1 VQRGVGATGAAVAGA
16 TCGKWCSWGA
26 LTEASAVA
34 EASAAAACKAFF
46 EGLSMDI
53 TEDPTTRIGLF
64 GAVEEE
70 SIFISAP
77 VGLFKSAAG
86 ILYYDVWSSCCCFSL
101 LFFKSSVVV
110 EDYKKCM
117 QKEETLRGS
126 RKLLMSII

>member
-1 VQRGVGATGAAVAGA
+1 VQRGAGATGAAVAGA
-16 TCGKWCSWGA
+16 SCGSWCSWGA

-34 EASAAAACKAFF
+34 EASAAAACKASFK
-46 EGLSMDI
+46 GLLMGI
-53 TEDPTTRIGLF
+53 TEDPTTLIMLI

-77 VGLFKSAAG
+77 VGLFKWAAG
-86 ILYYDVWSSCCCFSL
+86 ILYYDVWSYCCCFSS
-101 LFFKSSVVV
+101 LFSKSSVVA

-117 QKEETLRGS
+117 QKEEALSGS